1 MNITKHKDHY
11 LLNNEHGEYHLSIE
25 DYKSLGEQGAI
36 DKATKEINKKL
47 NSQYHNKTINFDQAR
62 ELGFCEYGIKDFCT
76 QLKLDTSKEYQL
88 SELQSKLTLEVFK
101 EYPNEC
107 IKLFSKDV
115 INKFGGVNEILKN
128 NKDSKTFYFIID
140 NFIEDDILHKLSVK
154 AAYYSLNNYEKLYPD
169 DNRPRKAI
177 EAKEAYIRGEITKEE
192 LRSARLLAESAAES
206 AAFSAAYSAWSAV
219 RSAELAAESAWSAAY
234 SARSAAWSAAYS
246 AADSA
251 VRSARSAARSAAYDY
266 FSKELIALLK
276 GTNETN
282 F

>member
-192 LRSARLLAESAAES
+192 LDSTRSAAE
-206 AAFSAAYSAWSAV
+206 
-219 RSAELAAESAWSAAY
+219 
-234 SARSAAWSAAYS
+234 SAAWSAAYS
-246 AADSA
+246 AAK
-251 VRSARSAARSAAYDY
+251 SAAWSAAYSAAKSAAKSAAWSTAWSAASSAAAESAESAAYEY
-266 FSKELIALLK
+266 FIDELIKLLEELK
-276 GTNETN
+276 Q
-282 F
+282 